1 MDDCWS
7 NIIIISNEDELIT
20 LIQNELMYLNIK
32 NKLLFHD
39 HIKVLKKADK
49 AIKIKVLTS
58 SKPNFQWMSNMIHRY
73 KSCWIKNNWYDEG
86 GLAGVWIGNMTEK
99 GPNIIDYQWCDLSID
114 EEKSYF
120 NSSDN
125 P

>member
-58 SKPNFQWMSNMIHRY
+58 SKPNFHWMSNMIHRY
-73 KSCWIKNNWYDEG
+73 KSCWIKNNWYDES
-86 GLAGVWIGNMTEK
+86 GLSGVWIGTMTEK

-120 NSSDN
+120 NSSAN